1 MITLGAVASA
11 HGVSGQFK
19 VKPFTVV
26 PSDVAAYGPVHLDDG
41 RILQL
46 TVKSVAKNLVICEA
60 NGITDRS
67 MAEGLRGQTL
77 SVERAALPELD
88 EKQTYH
94 ADLIGLGVQDTGGQQ
109 LRIVVGLHDFGAG
122 DVIEVQPLS
131 GPTMMLPFA
140 PQYRDEVKPEAGF
153 VTLSPPPGMIE
164 LTGLEGKPDRR
175 SNRGEAQDTQNKG
188 ASE

>member
-11 HGVSGQFK
+11 HGVRGQFK

-26 PSDVAAYGPVHLDDG
+26 PSDVAAYGPVHLEDG
-41 RILQL
+41 RVLQL

-88 EKQTYH
+88 ETQTYH
-94 ADLIGLGVQDTGGQQ
+94 ADLIGLGVQDTAGQQ
-109 LRIVVGLHDFGAG
+109 LGIVVGLHDFGAG
-122 DVIEVQPLS
+122 EIVEIQLAEHNR
-131 GPTMMLPFA
+131 TEMLPYYPPFLKQVDIKA
-140 PQYRDEVKPEAGF
+140 RQIILDVQDANKTEKGIKEPQK
-153 VTLSPPPGMIE
+153 
-164 LTGLEGKPDRR
+164 
-175 SNRGEAQDTQNKG
+175 
-188 ASE
+188 

>member
-11 HGVSGQFK
+11 HGVRGQFK

-26 PSDVAAYGPVHLDDG
+26 PSDVAAYGPVHLEDG
-41 RILQL
+41 RVLQL

-88 EKQTYH
+88 ETQTYH
-94 ADLIGLGVQDTGGQQ
+94 ADLIGLGAQDTGGQQ
-109 LRIVVGLHDFGAG
+109 LGIVVGLHDFGAG
-122 DVIEVQPLS
+122 EIVEISLAGSSTTELY
-131 GPTMMLPFA
+131 PF
-140 PQYRDEVKPEAGF
+140 YKPF
-153 VTLSPPPGMIE
+153 LVDLDIQ
-164 LTGLEGKPDRR
+164 EGKIVLAAQPASDDKGPD
-175 SNRGEAQDTQNKG
+175 NRVDDND
-188 ASE
+188 

>member
-11 HGVSGQFK
+11 HGVRGQFK

-26 PSDVAAYGPVHLDDG
+26 PSDVAAYGPVHLEDG
-41 RILQL
+41 RVLQL

-60 NGITDRS
+60 NGITDRN

-88 EKQTYH
+88 ETQTYH

-109 LRIVVGLHDFGAG
+109 LGIVVGLHDFGAG
-122 DVIEVQPLS
+122 EIVEISLAGSSTTELY
-131 GPTMMLPFA
+131 PF
-140 PQYRDEVKPEAGF
+140 YKPF
-153 VTLSPPPGMIE
+153 LVDLDIQ
-164 LTGLEGKPDRR
+164 EGKIVLAAQPGSDDKGTD
-175 SNRGEAQDTQNKG
+175 NRVDDND
-188 ASE
+188 

>member
-1 MITLGAVASA
+1 MIKLGAVASA
-11 HGVSGQFK
+11 HGVRGQFK

-26 PSDVAAYGPVHLDDG
+26 PSDVAAYGPVHLEDG
-41 RILQL
+41 RVLQL

-88 EKQTYH
+88 ETQTYH

-109 LRIVVGLHDFGAG
+109 LGIVVGLHDFGAG
-122 DVIEVQPLS
+122 EIVEISVAGSSTTELY
-131 GPTMMLPFA
+131 PF
-140 PQYRDEVKPEAGF
+140 YKPF
-153 VTLSPPPGMIE
+153 LVDLDIQ
-164 LTGLEGKPDRR
+164 EGKIVLA
-175 SNRGEAQDTQNKG
+175 AQPASDDKG
-188 ASE
+188 ADTRVDDDD

>member
-11 HGVSGQFK
+11 HGVRGQFK

-26 PSDVAAYGPVHLDDG
+26 PSDVAAYGPVHLEDG
-41 RILQL
+41 RVLQL

-88 EKQTYH
+88 KKQTYH
-94 ADLIGLGVQDTGGQQ
+94 ADLIGLGVQDTRGQQ
-109 LRIVVGLHDFGAG
+109 LGVIVGLHDFGAG
-122 DVIEVQPLS
+122 EIVEISVAGISTTELY
-131 GPTMMLPFA
+131 PFYEPFLVDLDIQEGKIVLA
-140 PQYRDEVKPEAGF
+140 PQPASDDEG
-153 VTLSPPPGMIE
+153 
-164 LTGLEGKPDRR
+164 PD
-175 SNRGEAQDTQNKG
+175 NRVDDDD
-188 ASE
+188 

>member
-11 HGVSGQFK
+11 HGVRGQFK

-41 RILQL
+41 RVLQL

-60 NGITDRS
+60 KGITDRS

-94 ADLIGLGVQDTGGQQ
+94 ADLIGLGVQDTGGQE
-109 LRIVVGLHDFGAG
+109 LGIVVGLSLIH
-122 DVIEVQPLS
+122 I
-131 GPTMMLPFA
+131 
-140 PQYRDEVKPEAGF
+140 
-153 VTLSPPPGMIE
+153 
-164 LTGLEGKPDRR
+164 
-175 SNRGEAQDTQNKG
+175 
-188 ASE
+188 

>member
-11 HGVSGQFK
+11 HGVRGQFK

-26 PSDVAAYGPVHLDDG
+26 PSDVAAYGPVHLEDG
-41 RILQL
+41 RVLEL

-88 EKQTYH
+88 ETQTYH
-94 ADLIGLGVQDTGGQQ
+94 ADLIGLSVQDTGGQQ
-109 LRIVVGLHDFGAG
+109 LGIVVGLHDFGAG
-122 DVIEVQPLS
+122 EIVEISVAGS
-131 GPTMMLPFA
+131 GTTELYPF
-140 PQYRDEVKPEAGF
+140 YKPF
-153 VTLSPPPGMIE
+153 LVDLDIH
-164 LTGLEGKPDRR
+164 EGKIVLA
-175 SNRGEAQDTQNKG
+175 AQPASDVKG
-188 ASE
+188 RDNPVDDDD

>member
-11 HGVSGQFK
+11 HGVRGQFK

-26 PSDVAAYGPVHLDDG
+26 PSDVAAYGPVHLEDG
-41 RILQL
+41 RVLQL

-88 EKQTYH
+88 ETQTYH

-109 LRIVVGLHDFGAG
+109 LGIVVGLHDFGAG
-122 DVIEVQPLS
+122 EIVEISLAGSSTTELY
-131 GPTMMLPFA
+131 PF
-140 PQYRDEVKPEAGF
+140 YKPF
-153 VTLSPPPGMIE
+153 LVDLDIQ
-164 LTGLEGKPDRR
+164 EGKIVLAAQPGSDDKGTD
-175 SNRGEAQDTQNKG
+175 NRVDDND
-188 ASE
+188 

>member
-11 HGVSGQFK
+11 HGVRGQFK

-26 PSDVAAYGPVHLDDG
+26 PSDVAAYGPVHLEDG
-41 RILQL
+41 RVLQL

-88 EKQTYH
+88 ETQTYH
-94 ADLIGLGVQDTGGQQ
+94 ADLIGLSVQDTAGQ
-109 LRIVVGLHDFGAG
+109 LLGFVVGFHDFGAG
-122 DVIEVQPLS
+122 EIVEISLADSSTTELYPFYPPFLLDLNIQEGKIVLAVQPAL
-131 GPTMMLPFA
+131 
-140 PQYRDEVKPEAGF
+140 D
-153 VTLSPPPGMIE
+153 
-164 LTGLEGKPDRR
+164 
-175 SNRGEAQDTQNKG
+175 NKG
-188 ASE
+188 LDNRVDGND

>member
-11 HGVSGQFK
+11 HGVRGQFK

-26 PSDVAAYGPVHLDDG
+26 PSDVAAYGPVHLEDG
-41 RILQL
+41 RVLQL

-60 NGITDRS
+60 NGINDRS

-88 EKQTYH
+88 ETQTYH

-109 LRIVVGLHDFGAG
+109 LGIVVGLHDFGAG
-122 DVIEVQPLS
+122 EIVEISVAGSSTTELY
-131 GPTMMLPFA
+131 PF
-140 PQYRDEVKPEAGF
+140 YKPF
-153 VTLSPPPGMIE
+153 LVDLDIQ
-164 LTGLEGKPDRR
+164 EGKIVLA
-175 SNRGEAQDTQNKG
+175 AQPASDDKG
-188 ASE
+188 ADTRVDDDD